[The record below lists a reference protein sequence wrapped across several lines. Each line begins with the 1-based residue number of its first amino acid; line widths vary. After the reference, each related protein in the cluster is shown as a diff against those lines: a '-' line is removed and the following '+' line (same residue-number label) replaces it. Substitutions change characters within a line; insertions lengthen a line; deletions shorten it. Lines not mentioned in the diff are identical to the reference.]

1 MVSLPRQALLFY
13 KCRHKNIILYSKDK
27 NITISNVNRIK
38 NYTNL
43 CTSSTNLCI
52 SHTTGV
58 DLT

>member
-1 MVSLPRQALLFY
+1 MVSLPRQALL
-13 KCRHKNIILYSKDK
+13 YSKD
-27 NITISNVNRIK
+27 K